1 MSYILDALR
10 RAEAQ
15 RSRGRLPGL
24 HEPAAIGAL
33 PVATPAAAA
42 RRWLLPLV
50 LLLVLASLLVA
61 GLWTL
66 QRQTPTG
73 PLPAEQPAADRAA
86 PSGPVATAEPASA
99 APFEPLAL
107 PRKAVIAEPRPAAAA
122 PPAESVAAQ
131 RSLPTTIN
139 SAAAPSESKPGGA
152 AELPNRKDL
161 PPDLQRS
168 LPPIVVSGNVYSS
181 DPSQRM
187 LVVNGELWR
196 EGEQIR
202 PDLVLEQ
209 IRRRDA
215 VLRYRGTR
223 FTVSP

>member
-24 HEPAAIGAL
+24 HEAAAAGAL
-33 PVATPAAAA
+33 PVTAPAGAA
-42 RRWLLPLV
+42 RRWLLPLT
-50 LLLVLASLLVA
+50 LLLVLGLLA
-61 GLWTL
+61 AAFWAL
-66 QRQTPTG
+66 QRQTPADS
-73 PLPAEQPAADRAA
+73 LPARQPAADRVA
-86 PSGPVATAEPASA
+86 PDEAVAIAGPASTA
-99 APFEPLAL
+99 ASEPLAL
-107 PRKAVIAEPRPAAAA
+107 PRKAVIAEPRSATAAPAEKAIATQRASPTAPSAAAA
-122 PPAESVAAQ
+122 PGDVRPV
-131 RSLPTTIN
+131 P
-139 SAAAPSESKPGGA
+139 A
-152 AELPNRKDL
+152 AELPSRKDL

-168 LPPIVVSGNVYSS
+168 LPAIVVSGNVYSS
-181 DPSQRM
+181 DPSRRM

-196 EGEQIR
+196 EGDQIG